1 MPKELLMSRTKVIQ
15 SFDKAGNIIYEGIDR
30 RGMNNNGNSTGRL
43 LFYFLT
49 VSVGIIITFTTV
61 LAANIQNKMN
71 NYDQII
77 GSRGERLTAVE
88 TTTKIISDKLN
99 SIDVH
104 LQSLDRNV
112 HVLITDLAVEKIRTQ
127 KNTKG
132 FLF

>member
-1 MPKELLMSRTKVIQ
+1 MSRTKVIQ